1 MTDTV
6 NSYAEKIAF
15 TLSYLFDTY
24 HFGDILDFILDSSH
38 PSWRALSG
46 TRACSLLR
54 RELSWVKI
62 LRSFATNDFTELGP
76 FFEKV
81 CQFDPNAAQRLLER
95 MQEIF
100 TGKQKYRTPLLSHFS
115 SVILGDYT
123 EEVRGVAI
131 SCLATNLES
140 FLSCEPNSIKEM
152 DIPWELLDKKINST
166 PSNYIRNRD
175 RSDADLRLQ
184 GCLIAAMAILHPSQ
198 DLQLATSQWATKL
211 RFAMLEETVSRLL
224 RDDPSAH

>member
-1 MTDTV
+1 MTNTV

-81 CQFDPNAAQRLLER
+81 CQFDPNAAQWLLER

-131 SCLATNLES
+131 SCLATNLERL
-140 FLSCEPNSIKEM
+140 LSCEPNSIKEM
-152 DIPWELLDKKINST
+152 DMPWELLDKKINST

-211 RFAMLEETVSRLL
+211 RFAMLEETVSSLL
-224 RDDPSAH
+224 RDHPSAH